1 MAAKAP
7 TFTLVSEPALNAELK
22 AEKLRRVYYLFG
34 EEVYLTGLYCDKI
47 VKTAGGDEA
56 DGLNFLRM
64 RGVPDMN
71 SLSDFAESL
80 PFFAEHKCV
89 KITDLDAE
97 ELDNDQL
104 KALISLIEQ
113 LPDTTVL
120 IIAQTGLEI
129 DDKKPKAKTK
139 KLIQAVEKCGAVC
152 KLMFLPLERTAAMA
166 AKKAARAGCTMSQDN
181 ALHLSELC
189 GRSLTIIQ
197 NEVDK
202 LCSYK
207 QSGEITR
214 EDIDAL
220 TPRLIDVS
228 VYALAD
234 CLISGNPGRAFRML
248 DDIFAEC
255 VEPIIIMS
263 ALSGA
268 FVDFYRAKLGQTAR
282 KSAADAA
289 KDFGY
294 YGRAFVMTNAYR
306 TAQRLS
312 ERYLRDC
319 IAVLFRTNKLMNS
332 SKTDSRLL
340 LERAIA
346 EISAV
351 AR

>member
-1 MAAKAP
+1 MAKAP
-7 TFTLVSEPALNAELK
+7 TFSLVAEPALNSELK
-22 AEKLRRVYYLFG
+22 AGRLRRVYYLYG
-34 EEVYLTGLYCDKI
+34 EEVYLTGLYADKI
-47 VKTAGGDEA
+47 VKTAGGEEA
-56 DGLNFLRM
+56 DGLNFLRL

-89 KITDLDAE
+89 KISDLDAE

-139 KLIQAVEKCGAVC
+139 KLIQTVEKCGAVC
-152 KLMFLPLERTAAMA
+152 KLSFLTLERTAAMA
-166 AKKAARAGCTMSQDN
+166 AKKASRSGCTLSQEN
-181 ALHLSELC
+181 ALHLAELC

-202 LCSYK
+202 LCSFK
-207 QSGEITR
+207 QSGDITK

-220 TPRLIDVS
+220 TPRQIDVS

-234 CLISGNPGRAFRML
+234 CLISGNPGRAYRML

-294 YGRAFVMTNAYR
+294 FGRAFVMTNAYR
-306 TAQRLS
+306 TVQRLS
-312 ERYLRDC
+312 ERFLKDC

-346 EISAV
+346 EISAI

>member
-1 MAAKAP
+1 MAKAA
-7 TFTLVSEPALNAELK
+7 TFTLVPESALNSELK
-22 AEKLRRVYYLFG
+22 AGRLRRAYFLYG
-34 EEVYLTGLYCDKI
+34 EEVYLTGLYADKI
-47 VKTAGGDEA
+47 AKTAGSDEA
-56 DGLNFLRM
+56 DGLNFLRL

-71 SLSDFAESL
+71 SLSDFAESM

-89 KITDLDAE
+89 RITDLDPE

-120 IIAQTGLEI
+120 IIAQTGLEV
-129 DDKKPKAKTK
+129 DDRKPKAKTK
-139 KLIQAVEKCGAVC
+139 KLIQAIEQCGAVC
-152 KLMFLPLERTAAMA
+152 KMQFLPLEKTAAMA
-166 AKKAARAGCTMSQDN
+166 AKKAARSGCSLSQEN
-181 ALHLSELC
+181 ALHLAELC

-202 LCSYK
+202 LCAYQ
-207 QSGEITR
+207 QSGEISR
-214 EDIDAL
+214 ADIDAL
-220 TPRLIDVS
+220 TPRQIDVS

-234 CLISGNPGRAFRML
+234 SLLSGKPGTAYRML
-248 DDIFAEC
+248 DDIFAQC

-268 FVDFYRAKLGQTAR
+268 FVDYYRAKLGQQAR
-282 KSAADAA
+282 KTPADAA

-306 TAQRLS
+306 SVQRLS
-312 ERYLRDC
+312 ERFLKDC

-346 EISAV
+346 EISALPH
-351 AR
+351 